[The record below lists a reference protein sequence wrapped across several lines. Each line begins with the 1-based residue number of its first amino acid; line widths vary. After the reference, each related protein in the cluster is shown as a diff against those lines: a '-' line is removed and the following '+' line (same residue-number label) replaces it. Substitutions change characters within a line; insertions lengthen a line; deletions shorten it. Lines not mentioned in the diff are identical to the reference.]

1 MDKKTNSWHLRNI
14 NRNEYSDDIN
24 DKKLRRQNSNI
35 DLNYLGLPIGTENSN
50 INNQIGSRLN
60 KRRSSST
67 SYLNEKDDYDNDE
80 NEYYSG
86 EYLKKF
92 RRQLSLEE
100 TDADKNESNQNENS
114 SDDSLNSDTDI
125 DSDCDLYAIDECDE
139 LIQALDNTI
148 DHSSI

>member
-125 DSDCDLYAIDECDE
+125 DSDCNLYAIDEYDE